1 MAWRIF
7 SWFPPAASF
16 FPLRALSLCTSI
28 KMALNRVQR
37 HGEILSAKS
46 CGMCVSDTAH
56 VKCIEIFQFKCICLS
71 LGLRVE
77 CEPEPDCQ
85 HYPVRGLQCSAGMR
99 SECSFSRMSWSY
111 YARPRWMRGVDLV
124 VITLSPHQ
132 QCYSGLRWGGH
143 GVWLARKPRS
153 IWSHDHSV
161 QSSES
166 WLLSLWFEE
175 FNGGPQFNLNL
186 C

>member
-1 MAWRIF
+1 MKYYSGKMAWRIF

-111 YARPRWMRGVDLV
+111 YARPRWMRG
-124 VITLSPHQ
+124 
-132 QCYSGLRWGGH
+132 G
-143 GVWLARKPRS
+143 
-153 IWSHDHSV
+153 DH
-161 QSSES
+161 
-166 WLLSLWFEE
+166 WLSLHFLHINNVIQASDEE
-175 FNGGPQFNLNL
+175 GMA
-186 C
+186 CD